1 VQDIPSGCDNKED
14 EQEEKNNSREEEY
27 VILLES
33 NLAGNKPEQ

>member
-14 EQEEKNNSREEEY
+14 EQEEKNNRREEY

>member
-1 VQDIPSGCDNKED
+1 VQDIPSGCDNKGD
-14 EQEEKNNSREEEY
+14 EQEEKNNRREEY